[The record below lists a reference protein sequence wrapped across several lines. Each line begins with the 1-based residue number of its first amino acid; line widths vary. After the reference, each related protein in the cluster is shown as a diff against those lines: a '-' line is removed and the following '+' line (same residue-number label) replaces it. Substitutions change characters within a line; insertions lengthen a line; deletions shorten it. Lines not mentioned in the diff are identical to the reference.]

1 MADTLIHYKLC
12 GPFCDVT
19 IIFSNVPHNDDVTER
34 ATQLIV
40 YQGGRS
46 GRALEEVKFSLL
58 DSLRDFCFHF
68 DKSTY
73 VGTFLIY
80 EKQP

>member
-19 IIFSNVPHNDDVTER
+19 VILSYDDVIER

-40 YQGGRS
+40 YQGDWR
-46 GRALEEVKFSLL
+46 ENVTVLL
-58 DSLRDFCFHF
+58 IITKTL
-68 DKSTY
+68 Y
-73 VGTFLIY
+73 LA
-80 EKQP
+80 Q